1 MALLK
6 VLWRTV
12 KIMFF
17 LGNSNIR
24 SPRFLLV
31 RSSRWLAM
39 AIVMTL
45 FALPTKTLSQTF
57 YHPGVLINQAQLDS
71 LKKFVAAGKQ
81 PWKDAYTEALAS
93 SFSSLSYVPRPFDTV
108 DCGAFN
114 VPNNGCT
121 EETVDSKAAYSHA
134 LLWYLNGNKA
144 HAQKAIQIMNAWS
157 AVLKTHANTNAPLQA
172 GWGAT
177 MFPRAAEIIRYT
189 KAGWA
194 QADIDRFSNM
204 LRKAYL
210 PNMWDGSPRSNG
222 NWDLTMIEGMMG
234 IGVFL
239 DSVPVFDHAVTMWR
253 QRVPA
258 YFYMTTDGPY
268 PPPSPG
274 DTTMV
279 NKDLIITYWQGQ
291 TTFKD
296 GLSQET
302 CRDFNH
308 TQFGI
313 ASTINAAE
321 IARLQGVDLY
331 GSEEKRLITALE
343 FHSNFMNGAAVPSW
357 LCDGKLHLSTSPTW
371 EIAYNHFHNRMNIA
385 LPNTLKLIG
394 RIRPTGATATQW
406 MMAWE
411 TLTHAETG
419 GKAVLPMA
427 PILTVGI
434 SPSRQVRPPVQGAK
448 IVFMEGQGLL
458 IQKTGKDGRHNW
470 FTPAGKHFAAA
481 VISAK

>member
-1 MALLK
+1 MTSASNRQKLLPWI
-6 VLWRTV
+6 VL
-12 KIMFF
+12 
-17 LGNSNIR
+17 
-24 SPRFLLV
+24 
-31 RSSRWLAM
+31 
-39 AIVMTL
+39 AIV
-45 FALPTKTLSQTF
+45 FAVLSLPTKTSAQSF
-57 YHPGVLINQAQLDS
+57 YHPGVLVNQAQLDS
-71 LKKFVAAGKQ
+71 IKKFVAAGKE
-81 PWKDAYTEALAS
+81 PWKAAYTEALAS
-93 SFSSLSYVPRPFDTV
+93 TFSSLSYVPKPFDTV

-114 VPNNGCT
+114 VPNDGCT
-121 EETVDSKAAYSHA
+121 EETSDSKAAYTHA

-144 HAQKAIQIMNAWS
+144 HAQKSIQIMNAWS
-157 AVLKTHANTNAPLQA
+157 AVLKAHTNTNAPLQS

-194 QADIDRFSNM
+194 QPDIDRFSDM

-210 PNMWDGSPRSNG
+210 PNMWNGSPRSNG

-234 IGVFL
+234 IGIFL
-239 DSVPVFDHAVTMWR
+239 DSVPVFDHAVSMWR

-331 GSEEKRLITALE
+331 GDEAKRLTTALE
-343 FHSNFMNGAAVPSW
+343 FHATFMNGAAVPAW
-357 LCDGKLHLSTSPTW
+357 LCDGKLHISTSPTW
-371 EIAYNHFHNRMNIA
+371 EIAYNHFHNRMHTDM
-385 LPNTLKLIG
+385 PNTLKLIS
-394 RIRPTGATATQW
+394 RIRPTGTTATQW

-434 SPSRQVRPPVQGAK
+434 SQYRQDRRPVQGMK
-448 IVFMEGQGLL
+448 IVFVDGRGVL
-458 IQKTGKDGRHNW
+458 IQKIGKNGSPDW
-470 FTPAGKHFAAA
+470 FLPNGKRYSSSA
-481 VISAK
+481 ISAR